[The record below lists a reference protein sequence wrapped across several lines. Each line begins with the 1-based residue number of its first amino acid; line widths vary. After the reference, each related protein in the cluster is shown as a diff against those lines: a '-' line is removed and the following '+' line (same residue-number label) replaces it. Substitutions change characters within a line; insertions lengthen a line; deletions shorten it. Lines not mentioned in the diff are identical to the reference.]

1 MRAKLLALGCVASLL
16 AVVPAPAPSAEAA
29 SPVCDVRDPAP
40 VVLRQTG
47 FTRFTEEP
55 GAGRWKTW
63 ETELGDMTVAP
74 PPAMGS
80 AQFAVEVADVHAAQA
95 ARTPQQVQAAQRW
108 GSGAATGPWTEVL
121 LGMIER
127 HSTSPALNPPRIAR
141 LIAIFQTAMSDAMVI
156 AWNAKYCHQRP
167 APSMVSPLVDPAVPV
182 PPAPS
187 YPSEHAT
194 AAGVAAVLLPAFFPG
209 EPVSGVEAM
218 AWEAALS
225 RVWAGASYRSDVNA
239 GLTLGRAVGRAAL
252 AARADDGWN
261 AVWDGSGRIEGE
273 CNWKPT
279 PPAFRQDPL
288 EPLWGEVRPWV
299 MSSGDQFRPPPP
311 PACDDDEYIAAAYDL
326 YVASGQLTDRQKEIA
341 EYWAGDPGSETPP
354 GMNLRIGLEAAERH
368 GLNTMREARLL
379 AHVGA
384 AIADAGI
391 AAWDAKFH
399 YWSDRPVTTIRRM
412 WDPAWTSYIGTPP
425 FPGYVS
431 GHSTFSGA
439 TAELLSL
446 WFPQDKVMHRA
457 LATDAAMSR
466 FYGGIHPRYDN
477 EIGLEVG
484 GQVGRRAF
492 ERAASDGADR

>member
-1 MRAKLLALGCVASLL
+1 MWAKALALGCVASLL
-16 AVVPAPAPSAEAA
+16 AVLPARAPSAEAA

-40 VVLRQTG
+40 VALRQTG
-47 FTRFTEEP
+47 LTRFTEEP

-63 ETELGDMTVAP
+63 QVALGDVAVPP

-80 AQFAVEVADVHAAQA
+80 AQYAVELADVHAVQMT
-95 ARTPQQVQAAQRW
+95 RTPEQVQAAQRW
-108 GSGAATGPWTEVL
+108 GSGAAVGPWTEVL

-127 HSTSPALNPPRIAR
+127 NSTSPDLNPPRIAR
-141 LIAIFQTAMSDAMVI
+141 LIAIFETAMSDAMVVT
-156 AWNAKYCHQRP
+156 WNAKYCHQRP
-167 APSMVSPLVDPAVPV
+167 TPSMVSPLVDPVVDV

-187 YPSEHAT
+187 YPSEHAA
-194 AAGVAAVLLPAFFPG
+194 AAGVAAALLPAFFPD
-209 EPVSGVEAM
+209 EAVAEVEAM

-225 RVWAGASYRSDVNA
+225 RVWAGAAYRSDIDA
-239 GLTLGRAVGRAAL
+239 GLTLGKAVARTAL
-252 AARADDGWN
+252 QARADDGWD
-261 AVWDGSGRIEGE
+261 AVWDGSGRIEGK

-279 PPAFRQDPL
+279 PPAFRSDPL
-288 EPLWGEVRPWV
+288 EPLWGSVRPFV
-299 MSSGDQFRPPPP
+299 MSSGDEFRPPPP
-311 PACDDDEYIAAAYDL
+311 PACDGDEYEAAAYDV
-326 YVASGQLTDRQKEIA
+326 YAASQDLTDRQKEIA

-368 GLNTMREARLL
+368 ELNTMRQARLL
-379 AHVGA
+379 AHLGA

-412 WDPAWTSYIGTPP
+412 WDPEWTSYIGTPP

-446 WFPQDKVMHRA
+446 WFPGDRAMHRA

-466 FYGGIHPRYDN
+466 FFGGIHPRYDN
-477 EIGLEVG
+477 EVGLEVG
-484 GQVGRRAF
+484 QQVGRRAF
-492 ERAASDGADR
+492 ERAAADGAG